1 MKKSGIQ
8 QQEAINAV
16 ESKVLSRLKQEAS
29 FIGAYKNM
37 DGQHFEVER
46 QIEQ

>member
-1 MKKSGIQ
+1 MKKTANTTD
-8 QQEAINAV
+8 AINSV

-29 FIGAYKNM
+29 FISAYKNM
-37 DGQHFEVER
+37 DGMQAEVEK